1 MKYFKGIKGTLTAIL
16 AIILISSLLL
26 INGCAKKEPET
37 IKIGA
42 ILPLTGNLAFL
53 GQSEEMALR
62 VAVEDINNSGGIM
75 GKRVELFIEDSK
87 GKPKEGVSVAHK
99 LLDINKVQL
108 GLVSTS
114 TISNAVTPVFSE
126 KEIPLIVIASDETI
140 PNRYSNAIKIYVS
153 MDSEQK
159 VMSRYLIKEGVKK
172 LSIIRVNAQI
182 TEHAITLLKK
192 FTSGNIKI
200 VTDLPYDMKGANF
213 KSIATKVK
221 SDNSEAIYVIGYG
234 FEFPALIKAL
244 KEMEVTKKIYGN
256 YMFLVDPARNEGTK
270 LYEGIEFTSFNLTP
284 EDLIK
289 TDLGKK
295 FQNITGKNPGPF
307 MDYLYVYDS
316 VQIWANTLRNGIA
329 PKSFSSYIRGKS
341 FPSSLGKIMIDN
353 SGNAIN
359 EMAIA
364 TYDKDG
370 SVRII
375 WKEGQ

>member
-1 MKYFKGIKGTLTAIL
+1 MKHFKSFLTVFFIV
-16 AIILISSLLL
+16 ILISGLFL
-26 INGCAKKEPET
+26 INGCTKEKPET

-42 ILPLTGNLAFL
+42 ILPLSGNLAFL
-53 GQSEEMALR
+53 GQSEETALR

-75 GKRVELFIEDSK
+75 GKRVELFIEDSM

-114 TISNAVTPVFSE
+114 TISNAIAPVFSE

-140 PNRYSNAIKIYVS
+140 PIRYSNAIKIYVS

-159 VMSRYLIKEGVKK
+159 VMSRYLIKDGVKK

-192 FTSGNIKI
+192 FTSGSIKI
-200 VTDLPYDMKGANF
+200 VNDLPYNMKEANF

-221 SDNSEAIYVIGYG
+221 SDNSNAIYVIGYG

-244 KEMEVTKKIYGN
+244 KEMDVTKKIYGN
-256 YMFLVDPARNEGTK
+256 YMFLVGPARKEGTN
-270 LYEGIEFTSFNLTP
+270 LYEGIKFTSFNLTP

-307 MDYLYVYDS
+307 MDYLYVYES
-316 VQIWANTLRNGIA
+316 LQIWANTLRKGIA
-329 PKSFSSYIRGKS
+329 PKNFSSYVRGKS
-341 FPSSLGKIMIDN
+341 FPSSLGNITIDN

-359 EMAIA
+359 EMVIA
-364 TYDKDG
+364 TYDKNG

-375 WKEGQ
+375 WKAGQ